1 MTLIVPKLFEK
12 SIGVVLTLL
21 TSFFVAV
28 FSFCRTT
35 SLSNS
40 PRYVTAEF
48 ARQIPK
54 NFSQIT
60 SQERLKP
67 LLPKSSWRTA
77 NFVVRVVHLQ
87 RSIKKCLRRIVP
99 NSTAQQAFFISGRKC
114 ATITTKS
121 SVPFQ
126 NNSSPGSIVDF
137 DIVVQVAILVLG
149 GV

>member
-1 MTLIVPKLFEK
+1 MAVPKLFEK

-54 NFSQIT
+54 NISQIT

-67 LLPKSSWRTA
+67 LLPKTFGKTLFCFYADGFECCDVVFAASQHHRGSAAVAERGAEIHDRGNRPKSLNPSTPNRRQA
-77 NFVVRVVHLQ
+77 QACFFV
-87 RSIKKCLRRIVP
+87 CM
-99 NSTAQQAFFISGRKC
+99 
-114 ATITTKS
+114 S
-121 SVPFQ
+121 SV
-126 NNSSPGSIVDF
+126 SS
-137 DIVVQVAILVLG
+137 LT
-149 GV
+149 

>member
-1 MTLIVPKLFEK
+1 MPVLHLFAK

-54 NFSQIT
+54 NISQIT

-67 LLPKSSWRTA
+67 LLPKTLGKPTLRSESRDCSQAMPSREEETA
-77 NFVVRVVHLQ
+77 ECR
-87 RSIKKCLRRIVP
+87 KLR
-99 NSTAQQAFFISGRKC
+99 F
-114 ATITTKS
+114 S
-121 SVPFQ
+121 SVLMR
-126 NNSSPGSIVDF
+126 I
-137 DIVVQVAILVLG
+137 
-149 GV
+149 